1 MGPSERLR
9 ADLEGV
15 MAGAAG
21 PVESADRLC
30 HACVDLLRVD
40 GAAISYV
47 HHGTSRGTFGS
58 SGELSRRWDQYQ
70 FTFGE
75 GPCLDAVRQGRPVL
89 AGDLQDPKEVRWPA
103 FTGAMLGDGVR
114 GVFAFPVRVAATR
127 IGALDLFRRTPGAI
141 DSDVLDGA
149 GWASQLAALPLL
161 DLMSADVDWETIGE
175 GGGWSQ
181 LESLERVEVYQATGM
196 IQEQLDVDA
205 TEALI
210 RLRGYAFSHDMTIS
224 EVAWAI
230 VERQLSLGPD
240 DFGTDPDGTAT
251 SPL

>member
-1 MGPSERLR
+1 MGSSERLR

-15 MAGAAG
+15 MAGAVG
-21 PVESADRLC
+21 PIESADRLC

-47 HHGTSRGTFGS
+47 HDGTSRGTFGS
-58 SGELSRRWDQYQ
+58 SGELSRRWDEYQ

-89 AGDLQDPKEVRWPA
+89 AADLQDPDEVRWPA

-114 GVFAFPVRVAATR
+114 GVFAFPVRLAATR

-141 DSDVLDGA
+141 NDDVWDGA

-161 DLMSADVDWETIGE
+161 DLMSADVDWEAISE
-175 GGGWSQ
+175 GRGWSQ
-181 LESLERVEVYQATGM
+181 LESLERGIY
-196 IQEQLDVDA
+196 
-205 TEALI
+205 
-210 RLRGYAFSHDMTIS
+210 S
-224 EVAWAI
+224 
-230 VERQLSLGPD
+230 GP
-240 DFGTDPDGTAT
+240 
-251 SPL
+251 